1 MSGVLGKFDLA
12 ITSADTD
19 IILSVQD
26 KKDVGSNT
34 FDLIVGDNVDS
45 QEFTFYFK
53 IENLKLIKG
62 DYTVKV
68 ASAGISHFT
77 HETLPVE
84 YWIALEPDSTF
95 GEQ

>member
-1 MSGVLGKFDLA
+1 MYGVLGKFDLA
-12 ITSADTD
+12 VKGADTD
-19 IILSVQD
+19 IILSIQD

-45 QEFTFYFK
+45 QEFTFQFK
-53 IENLKLIKG
+53 VENLKLIKG
-62 DYTVKV
+62 DYAVNI
-68 ASAGISHFT
+68 SSQGISYFK

-84 YWIALEPDSTF
+84 YWIALEPDSTY

>member
-12 ITSADTD
+12 VKSADTD

-34 FDLIVGDNVDS
+34 FDLIVGDNIDS
-45 QEFTFYFK
+45 KEFTLYFK
-53 IENLKLIKG
+53 VENLKLIKG
-62 DYTVKV
+62 DYTVKI
-68 ASAGISHFT
+68 SSQGISYFT

-84 YWIALEPDSTF
+84 YWIALEPDSIF